1 MSKSKSI
8 ETSATSDNWPVGIP
22 QPREKLQRYG
32 AASLSDAELL
42 ALVLRTGVAGKNV
55 VVHSE
60 ELLREHDGL
69 YHLLNKIRK
78 APIGKDSIASGIGP
92 VKQGELQ
99 AILELN
105 ERYLQA
111 RLEKHNVLDS
121 SNSVKNFLRL
131 KLGEEQRE
139 LFAVI
144 FLDVRNRLQ
153 SFDVLFH
160 GTTSQAEV
168 HPKEIARQ
176 ALAYNSTSVILA
188 HNHPSG
194 STDPSSADMV
204 ITRRLSEALK
214 LLDIKV
220 LDHVIVSAN
229 GSYSFAENNQM
240 PI

>member
-1 MSKSKSI
+1 MQKSPD
-8 ETSATSDNWPVGIP
+8 ETARTYDNWPAGVP
-22 QPREKLQRYG
+22 QPRERLQRYG

-240 PI
+240 PL

>member
-1 MSKSKSI
+1 MNKSI
-8 ETSATSDNWPVGIP
+8 ETSRTSDNWPAGVP
-22 QPREKLQRYG
+22 QPREKLQRFG

-153 SFDVLFH
+153 SFDVLFR

-168 HPKEIARQ
+168 HPKEIARK

-204 ITRRLSEALK
+204 ITRRLSDALK

>member
-1 MSKSKSI
+1 MQKSPN
-8 ETSATSDNWPVGIP
+8 ETSGTSDNWPAGVP
-22 QPREKLQRYG
+22 QPREKLQRFG

-111 RLEKHNVLDS
+111 RLEKHNVLNS

>member
-1 MSKSKSI
+1 MQKSPN
-8 ETSATSDNWPVGIP
+8 ETSGTSDNWPAGVP

>member
-1 MSKSKSI
+1 MQKSPN
-8 ETSATSDNWPVGIP
+8 ETSGTSDNWPAGVP

-240 PI
+240 PL

>member
-1 MSKSKSI
+1 MNKSI
-8 ETSATSDNWPVGIP
+8 ETSGSSDNWPVGVP

-99 AILELN
+99 AILELG
-105 ERYLQA
+105 ERYLRA

-176 ALAYNSTSVILA
+176 ALVYNSTSVILA

-194 STDPSSADMV
+194 TTDPSSADMV

>member
-1 MSKSKSI
+1 MNKSI
-8 ETSATSDNWPVGIP
+8 ETSRTSDNWPAGVP

-42 ALVLRTGVAGKNV
+42 ALVLRTGITGKNV

-60 ELLREHDGL
+60 ELLQEHGGL
-69 YHLLNKIRK
+69 YYLLNKIRK
-78 APIGKDSIASGIGP
+78 APIGKDSVASGIGP

-99 AILELN
+99 AMLELG
-105 ERYLQA
+105 ERYLRA

-240 PI
+240 PL

>member
-1 MSKSKSI
+1 MQKSPD
-8 ETSATSDNWPVGIP
+8 ETARTYDNWPAGVP

-240 PI
+240 PL

>member
-1 MSKSKSI
+1 MNKSI
-8 ETSATSDNWPVGIP
+8 ETARTSSDWPAGVP
-22 QPREKLQRYG
+22 QPREKLQRFG

-153 SFDVLFH
+153 SFDVLFR

-168 HPKEIARQ
+168 HPKEIARK

-204 ITRRLSEALK
+204 ITRRLSDALK

>member
-1 MSKSKSI
+1 MNKSI
-8 ETSATSDNWPVGIP
+8 DTAGASSNWPAGVP

>member
-1 MSKSKSI
+1 MNKSI
-8 ETSATSDNWPVGIP
+8 ETSRTSDNWPAGVP

-60 ELLREHDGL
+60 ELLSEHDGL
-69 YHLLNKIRK
+69 YHLLNKIK
-78 APIGKDSIASGIGP
+78 QSPIGKTSVATGIGP
-92 VKQGELQ
+92 ATHCLLQ

-121 SNSVKNFLRL
+121 SNSVKSFLRL

-176 ALAYNSTSVILA
+176 ALVYNSTSVILA